1 MKSLKILITALFAV
15 LLLALPATALASGRQ
30 HHKAR
35 DRNHDGIPDR
45 WEKRFHLSL
54 KVNQARKDP
63 DHDGLNNKQEFQDK
77 TNPRAADTDN
87 DGLKD
92 GAEVEMGD
100 NPNNPDTNGDGV
112 EDGDEIRGT
121 VQSFDSSTGLL
132 TILLPDGQTT
142 KSGTVTSST
151 EIRCDGEHGDMHAAD
166 NGDSQSGDSQ
176 DSGESSGEGDSGG
189 ADEQDQQSCGT
200 ANLVPGAV
208 VDEAELDDSGQTFTK
223 VKLVPSA

>member
-1 MKSLKILITALFAV
+1 VA
-15 LLLALPATALASGRQ
+15 LLALPATALASGR
-30 HHKAR
+30 HHKVR

-54 KVNQARKDP
+54 KVNQARRDP
-63 DHDGLNNKQEFQDK
+63 DRDGLNNKQEFRDQ
-77 TNPRAADTDN
+77 TSPRDADTDN
-87 DGLKD
+87 DGLED

-121 VQSFDSSTGLL
+121 VQSFDSSTGVV

-142 KSGTVTSST
+142 RSGTVTSST

-166 NGDSQSGDSQ
+166 NGDTSDGDN
-176 DSGESSGEGDSGG
+176 GDTSDGDNG
-189 ADEQDQQSCGT
+189 DEQQQQQSCGT
-200 ANLVPGAV
+200 ADLVPGAV
-208 VDEAELDDSGQTFTK
+208 VDEAELDDTGQTFTK
-223 VKLVPSA
+223 VKLVPST